1 MARASTKSAVTSD
14 RRAERRQAI
23 LETATRLFADDGFA
37 DCEMER
43 VALEVGI
50 AKGTLYLYFRSKEEL
65 FYACVDAGMRQL
77 QSVLK
82 AAVETQQDWLQR
94 IPAGI
99 YAYLQFFDEHPELA
113 ELIIQERASFKNRK
127 RPTYFEHRDANRG
140 MWRELYTTLIMQGRL
155 RNDLPLERL
164 LDTIGNLL
172 YGTMF
177 TNHFIGR
184 SVPLTD
190 QYEAIVEVAFRGMLS
205 ESERKRLPR
214 FGRKV

>member
-1 MARASTKSAVTSD
+1 MARSSTKPATTGD
-14 RRAERRQAI
+14 HRAQRRQAI
-23 LETATRLFADDGFA
+23 LETATRLFADIGFA

-65 FYACVDAGMRQL
+65 FYACVDRGMREL

-82 AAVETQQDWLQR
+82 QAVEAQADWLQR

-140 MWRELYTTLIMQGRL
+140 MWRDLYTTLIEHGRL
-155 RNDLPLERL
+155 RDDLPLERL
-164 LDTIGNLL
+164 LDTIGNML

-190 QYEAIVEVAFRGMLS
+190 QYEAIVEVVFRGLLS
-205 ESERKRLPR
+205 DSERKGLSHCR
-214 FGRKV
+214 RKA